1 MGTHPLYNST
11 GLQKNNKSHVLYALA
26 NKQMEL
32 RQLEEEYELKISK
45 IKSDISAM
53 EQVICLFDG
62 DCDKTIEKINTH
74 NESKRVR
81 TKSKSLFSHGEL
93 KQLVLKTLRTSN
105 KPLKTDDIALEVI
118 ESKGLELTDDII
130 TRVQKAVSHQTRVLE
145 KEYLIE
151 VESKEGLNFLWKIKQ

>member
-1 MGTHPLYNST
+1 MGQHPLYNST

-32 RQLEEEYELKISK
+32 KQTEEEYEAKISK
-45 IKSDISAM
+45 IKSDLAAM

-62 DCDKTIEKINTH
+62 DCGKTIEKINIH
-74 NESKRVR
+74 SDNKKARA
-81 TKSKSLFSHGEL
+81 KPKSLFGHGEL
-93 KQLVLKTLRTSN
+93 KGLVLKTLRTSN

-118 ESKGLELTDDII
+118 EVKGFELTDDII

>member
-1 MGTHPLYNST
+1 MGQHPLYNST
-11 GLQKNNKSHVLYALA
+11 GLQKNNKSHILYALA

-32 RQLEEEYELKISK
+32 KQLEEEYEIKISK

-62 DCDKTIEKINTH
+62 DCDETIEKINTH

-81 TKSKSLFSHGEL
+81 AKSKSLFSHGEL

-118 ESKGLELTDDII
+118 ETKGFELSDEIISK
-130 TRVQKAVSHQTRVLE
+130 VQKAISHQTRVLE
-145 KEYLIE
+145 KEGLI
-151 VESKEGLNFLWKIKQ
+151 SPIGKEGLNFLWKIRD

>member
-1 MGTHPLYNST
+1 MGQHPLYNST

-32 RQLEEEYELKISK
+32 KQVQDEYEAKISK
-45 IKSDISAM
+45 IKSDLAAM

-74 NESKRVR
+74 SDN
-81 TKSKSLFSHGEL
+81 KSSRAKPKSLFKHGEL
-93 KQLVLKTLRTSN
+93 KQLVLKTLRVSN

-118 ESKGLELTDDII
+118 EVKEFELTDEIVFK
-130 TRVQKAVSHQTRVLE
+130 VQKAISHQTRVLE
-145 KEYLIE
+145 KEGLISP
-151 VESKEGLNFLWKIKQ
+151 VRKEGLNFLWEIKQ